1 MAHLIES
8 KGGGLLHLIYKK
20 LANFYTPK
28 YHDYNLWEKKNKYLR
43 KLGIN
48 IGKNVAIDES
58 FFVLRGCEQFVAI
71 KDFTVIGIGCKIWS
85 FNRVEIGKFNMFAAN
100 VEITNGGHDINT
112 FEPYST
118 PTTIGNGCWIGH
130 GVKII
135 KGVTIGNNVI
145 IGGGS
150 VVVDNIPDN
159 AIAVGVPAKVIKY
172 RELPEKVWHLGNE
185 YFCPKTFELIKEI
198 NE

>member
-1 MAHLIES
+1 MAHLIE
-8 KGGGLLHLIYKK
+8 KNKKYLLKYLYKK
-20 LANFYTPK
+20 IANWYTPN
-28 YHDYNLWEKKNKYLR
+28 YHNYILWEKKNTFLR
-43 KLGIN
+43 KSGIN
-48 IGKNVAIDES
+48 IGNNVANDEN
-58 FFVLRGCEQFVAI
+58 FFILKGCEENLFIDDYSA
-71 KDFTVIGIGCKIWS
+71 IGIGFKVWA
-85 FNRVEIGKFNMFAAN
+85 FHKVNIGKFNMFAGN
-100 VEITNGGHDINT
+100 VEISNGGHDVQS
-112 FEPYST
+112 FEPYSE
-118 PTTIGNGCWIGH
+118 PLIIGNGCWIGH